1 MFVNNGEISTI
12 GDKKYLVLTLN
23 NASETKLSIETTDLV
38 DVYTA
43 VDSDTIDMDVNGYQ
57 ISGFVK
63 DSSIT
68 TDKLALSAVTS
79 DRITHDAVTNDKI
92 ADDAVHT
99 ENILDDSVTPAKLHQ
114 DGLFVFDCG
123 NASSNES

>member
-1 MFVNNGEISTI
+1 MTTGRIKVD
-12 GDKKYLVLTLN
+12 DKKYLVLTLN
-23 NASETKLSIETTDLV
+23 NSTSTELSIETTDLV

-79 DRITHDAVTNDKI
+79 DRITHDAITNDKV
-92 ADDAVHT
+92 ADDAIQT
-99 ENILDDSVTPAKLHQ
+99 ENILDNSVTPAKLYQ

-123 NASSNES
+123 GASSNES